1 MSNQTFPPLDELIKE
16 IDLKIDAFPDSYSLD
31 EYESITESQRETSKR
46 RGKQFLRFSINNV
59 QFALP
64 LKYALE
70 ILATPAVTPLPNLPG
85 WILGISNVRGKIVSV
100 VELIQL
106 LNVKRTEFLPGSHL
120 ILLQIGQLQ
129 IGCLVDKI
137 GGIFFDEDPEHVIK
151 KKELTDKNFARFSQS
166 TFIFSNYDVHLLEVA
181 RLLPAL
187 TAIH

>member
-1 MSNQTFPPLDELIKE
+1 MSEQTFPPLDELIKE
-16 IDLKIDAFPDSYSLD
+16 IDLKIDAFPDSYSLE
-31 EYESITESQRETSKR
+31 EYESIAKDQYEVSKR

-64 LKYALE
+64 LKYVLE
-70 ILATPAVTPLPNLPG
+70 ILSTSAVTPLPNLPG
-85 WILGISNVRGKIVSV
+85 WILGICNVRGKIVSV

-106 LNVKRTEFLPGSHL
+106 LRIKRTQFSLGSHL
-120 ILLQIGQLQ
+120 VLLKIGQLE

-137 GGIFFDEDPEHVIK
+137 GGIFFDEDPEHVIGK
-151 KKELTDKNFARFSQS
+151 KDLTAKSFAQFSHS